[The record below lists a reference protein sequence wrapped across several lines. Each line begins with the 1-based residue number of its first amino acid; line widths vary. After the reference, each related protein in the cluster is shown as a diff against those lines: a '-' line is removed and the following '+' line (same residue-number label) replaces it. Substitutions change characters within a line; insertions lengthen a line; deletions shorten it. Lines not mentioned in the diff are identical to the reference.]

1 MRRQANIWFLLI
13 CGLLFIFFISAPF
26 IFADQAS
33 GSEYHFGGF
42 LLNPIDGNSYLAKMY
57 QGSLG
62 NWKFKFP
69 YTAEQG
75 DGAYIFLYYLVLGKL
90 AEFLGMSLQFT
101 FHAARLAGAILML
114 LALWRFFTNILDSQ
128 RSKWLAFGLA
138 IFGSGLGWLAAL
150 FGAFTAD
157 FWVAEGFPFLAAYAN
172 PHFPLGLAILVY
184 LLTPARMRENDKQGE
199 LQFPPGPVIAVGSL
213 LLALILPFG
222 VVIAGIVYAVL
233 VLWQSRE
240 QVNASNDSVKNI
252 KGFISEVLENGTS
265 RKLIWLFAGGLPV
278 ITYEIWLTRFN
289 PLFNEW
295 NSQNLTASPPLW
307 DLLLSYGPLL
317 VIAVP
322 GGWLA
327 LKTKRSAVRILIVW
341 ALVSALLIYFPW
353 GLQRRF
359 LLGFTIPLAGLAG
372 IALDAVFHRRKTYGI
387 AVLSLLL
394 ILVIPTNMIVI
405 LGGLQ
410 AVQARDMRIYISSEE
425 LKGMEWIASNTNQ
438 DALILAGP
446 ETGTLI
452 PAYSGRTVFYGHPF
466 ETAHAAEM
474 ELAVTHFYESTIDDS
489 EFSMLASADY
499 IFYGPREASLGSIT
513 LDPNYQLVYSSG
525 NLKIYQNLTQPAS
538 FNRDASITD
547 S

>member
-13 CGLLFIFFISAPF
+13 GGLLFIFFISAPF

-62 NWKFKFP
+62 TWKFKFP

-75 DGAYIFLYYLVLGKL
+75 DGAYIFLYYLGLGKL
-90 AEFLGMSLQFT
+90 AEFLGLSMQFT
-101 FHAARLAGAILML
+101 FHAARFAGAILML
-114 LALWRFFTNILDSQ
+114 LALWNFFTSILDST
-128 RSKWLAFGLA
+128 RSKWLAFSLA

-184 LLTPARMRENDKQGE
+184 LLTPAGMSEKDEPGE

-213 LLALILPFG
+213 LLAFLLPFG
-222 VVIAGIVYAVL
+222 VIIAGSVYAVL
-233 VLWQSRE
+233 AVWQSWTR
-240 QVNASNDSVKNI
+240 VNASRGPVKNI
-252 KGFISEVLENGTS
+252 KHIISELLDNGTL
-265 RKLIWLFAGGLPV
+265 RKLIWLLAGGLPV

-317 VIAVP
+317 LFAVP
-322 GGWLA
+322 GGWFA
-327 LKTKRSAVRILIVW
+327 LRTKKSAVRILIVW

-359 LLGFTIPLAGLAG
+359 LLGFAIPLAGLAG
-372 IALDAVFHRRKTYGI
+372 IGLDAVFRRRKIYGT

-394 ILVIPTNMIVI
+394 ILVIPTNMMVI

-410 AVQARDMRIYISSEE
+410 AVQSRDRRIFISAEE
-425 LKGMEWIASNTNQ
+425 LKGMEWIASHTDQ

-466 ETAHAAEM
+466 ETAHAADM
-474 ELAVTHFYESTIDDS
+474 ESAVTHFYDGTIDDY
-489 EFSMLASADY
+489 ELSMLENADY
-499 IFYGPREASLGSIT
+499 IFYGPREASLGTIN
-513 LDPNYQLVYSSG
+513 LDPNYKLVYSSG
-525 NLKIYQNLTQPAS
+525 KLKIYQNLTQPANL
-538 FNRDASITD
+538 NRDVGITD